1 MATLFEI
8 VGDFQNLYAM
18 ATDPDTDPEAFEGS
32 LESLTA
38 ELEVKGTG
46 YVQVIKQLE
55 MEQAQAEAISKQF
68 KEKADTRKRNIER
81 MKDKLLYAM
90 EVINQDKIEA
100 GDWTIK
106 VQNNGGQ
113 APIVIDGDV
122 PDNMTKVTIEPDK
135 TKIRDYLTALDGQ
148 SCEWAHIAERGKH
161 IVIK

>member
-1 MATLFEI
+1 MCI
-8 VGDFQNLYAM
+8 RDR
-18 ATDPDTDPEAFEGS
+18 
-32 LESLTA
+32 
-38 ELEVKGTG
+38 
-46 YVQVIKQLE
+46 
-55 MEQAQAEAISKQF
+55 F

-90 EVINQDKIEA
+90 EVIGQDKIEA

-122 PDNMTKVTIEPDK
+122 PDNMTKVIIEPDK